1 MDLDKIEAGVRLV
14 LEGLGREHL
23 TSEMWSQTPR
33 RVAQALEELCRGL
46 GRRPEE
52 EIEVLFQ
59 EPYDEMVVLRDI
71 PFHSLCE
78 HHLLPFVGRASVV
91 YVPKGGRI
99 AGASKLARVLEL
111 AAARPQLQERLT
123 SQVADALM
131 ARLAPHGVLVHVEA
145 EHLCM
150 ALRGVKKAGSMLVT
164 SAIRGL
170 FRTDGAAR
178 AEALAL
184 IRRSVAP

>member
-1 MDLDKIEAGVRLV
+1 MDLGKIEAGVRLI
-14 LEGLGREHL
+14 LEGLGQGKL
-23 TSEMWSQTPR
+23 SQEMWANTPR
-33 RVAQALEELCRGL
+33 RVAEALAELCFGL
-46 GRRPEE
+46 EKNPEDE
-52 EIEVLFQ
+52 LEVTFL
-59 EPYDEMVVLRDI
+59 EPYDEMVVLRDV

-78 HHLLPFVGRASVV
+78 HHLLPFIGRASLV
-91 YVPKGGRI
+91 YLPKGGRVV
-99 AGASKLARVLEL
+99 GVSKLARVLEV

-131 ARLAPHGVLVHVEA
+131 EKLRPHGVLVQVQA

-150 ALRGVKKAGSMLVT
+150 TIRGVKKPGSTLVT

-170 FRTDGAAR
+170 FRTDPAAR

-184 IRRSVAP
+184 ISRPAAP

>member
-1 MDLDKIEAGVRLV
+1 MDLEKIEAGIRLV

-23 TSEMWSQTPR
+23 SGEMWEHTPKR
-33 RVAQALEELCRGL
+33 LARMCAELCWGL
-46 GRRPEE
+46 GRRPED
-52 EIEVLFQ
+52 EIELVFQ
-59 EPYDEMVVLRDI
+59 EPYDEMVVLRHI

-78 HHLLPFVGRASVV
+78 HHLLPFLGRASIV
-91 YVPKGGRI
+91 YIPKGGRI
-99 AGASKLARVLEL
+99 VGASKLARVLET

-123 SQVADALM
+123 SQIADALM
-131 ARLAPHGVLVHVEA
+131 EKLQPHGVLVQIEA

-150 ALRGVKKAGSMLVT
+150 TIRGVKKPGSVLVT

-178 AEALAL
+178 AEALSL
-184 IRRSVAP
+184 IYRSETR

>member
-1 MDLDKIEAGVRLV
+1 MDLEKIEDGVRLI
-14 LEGLGREHL
+14 LEGFGQEKLSE
-23 TSEMWSQTPR
+23 EMWANTPR
-33 RVAQALEELCRGL
+33 RVAEALAELCYGL
-46 GRRPEE
+46 DRNPED
-52 EIEVLFQ
+52 EIEVTFQ
-59 EPYDEMVVLRDI
+59 EPYDEMVVLRNI

-78 HHLLPFVGRASVV
+78 HHLLPFIGRASLV
-91 YVPKGGRI
+91 YLPKGGRI
-99 AGASKLARVLEL
+99 VGVSKLARVLQV

-131 ARLAPHGVLVHVEA
+131 EKLHPHGVLVQIEA

-150 ALRGVKKAGSMLVT
+150 TIRGIKKPGSILVT

-170 FRTDGAAR
+170 FRTDPAAR

-184 IRRSVAP
+184 LSRPATS

>member
-1 MDLDKIEAGVRLV
+1 MDLGKIEAGMRLV
-14 LEGLGREHL
+14 LEGLGQENL
-23 TSEMWSQTPR
+23 SPEMWKNTPG
-33 RVAQALEELCRGL
+33 RVARMYAELCRGL
-46 GRRPEE
+46 GRRPED

-78 HHLLPFVGRASVV
+78 HHLLPILGRASIV
-91 YVPKGGRI
+91 YIPKGGRI
-99 AGASKLARVLEL
+99 AGASKLARVLET

-123 SQVADALM
+123 SQTADALM
-131 ARLAPHGVLVHVEA
+131 EKLRPHGVLVHIEA

-150 ALRGVKKAGSMLVT
+150 TIRGVEKPGAVLVT

-178 AEALAL
+178 AEALSL
-184 IRRSVAP
+184 IRRSEAH

>member
-1 MDLDKIEAGVRLV
+1 VTSGPP
-14 LEGLGREHL
+14 LGQAQLSE
-23 TSEMWSQTPR
+23 EMWANTPR
-33 RVAQALEELCRGL
+33 RVAEALAELCRGL
-46 GRRPEE
+46 GKRPED
-52 EIEVLFQ
+52 EIEVTFQ

-78 HHLLPFVGRASVV
+78 HHLFPFLGRASLV
-91 YVPKGGRI
+91 YLPKGGRI
-99 AGASKLARVLEL
+99 VGASKLARVLQV

-131 ARLAPHGVLVHVEA
+131 GKLRPHGVLVHIEA

-150 ALRGVKKAGSMLVT
+150 TIRGIKKPGSVLVT

-170 FRTDGAAR
+170 FRTDPAAR
-178 AEALAL
+178 AEALTL
-184 IRRSVAP
+184 LSRSAVR